1 MGEGFRALF
10 VEFVFNGPMMK
21 ITISSTNSF
30 PVGQAFSVWKVNL
43 LSSELRLHL
52 EGLRTTMTCKAKH
65 PSLAQFWSSHHQMGF
80 GGLGGERGL

>member
-10 VEFVFNGPMMK
+10 VEFVFHGPMMK
-21 ITISSTNSF
+21 ITISSTNRF

-43 LSSELRLHL
+43 LSSELRPRL

-65 PSLAQFWSSHHQMGF
+65 PSPAQFWSSPRQMGF
-80 GGLGGERGL
+80 GGVGGERGL